1 MQEKRKKKKEGGR
14 VVVGML
20 KTSKDRLGRG
30 KKKRR
35 VRERKGKKNLLC
47 KPSWEERDSR
57 SILRGKT
64 KVTAPFIP

>member
-30 KKKRR
+30 KKKES
-35 VRERKGKKNLLC
+35 ERKKGEKKTYSAS
-47 KPSWEERDSR
+47 PAGR
-57 SILRGKT
+57 SGILE
-64 KVTAPFIP
+64 AS